1 MRKKANQRDWK
12 SILINKKIQFRIIA
26 INLICMGI
34 AVGINTAVM
43 FSSSVCNI
51 YYSDDSGLLKFIDM
65 YTLSSEVLNFSLAVI
80 FVLAVLSQILLTH
93 KICGPLVNFTNS
105 YQKMSQG
112 DLTRPVRLRSGDLLV
127 DEAEQFNTM
136 VTDLS
141 KHIEALSQD
150 NRILLAKLKELSAD
164 TDGQPNIQQARE
176 FIKENEQS
184 IIAHLEKMKL
194 PNTTD
199 FSNENDTSKETSE
212 NDTSKKRA
220 FV

>member
-1 MRKKANQRDWK
+1 MRKNANQRNWK

-26 INLICMGI
+26 INLICMSI

-80 FVLAVLSQILLTH
+80 FVLAVISQILLTH

-127 DEAEQFNTM
+127 EEAEQFNAM
-136 VTDLS
+136 VSGLS

-150 NRILLAKLKELSAD
+150 NRNLLAKLKELSAD
-164 TDGQPNIQQARE
+164 TADQGKLKQARE
-176 FIKENEQS
+176 FIKENEHS
-184 IIAHLEKMKL
+184 IITHLERLKL
-194 PNTTD
+194 PNSPD
-199 FSNENDTSKETSE
+199 ISNGNDASKM
-212 NDTSKKRA
+212 RA
-220 FV
+220 LG

>member
-1 MRKKANQRDWK
+1 LKGKVMNNKANQRSWK
-12 SILINKKIQFRIIA
+12 SILINRKIQFRIIA
-26 INLICMGI
+26 INLICMSI

-80 FVLAVLSQILLTH
+80 FVLAIISQMLLTH

-112 DLTRPVRLRSGDLLV
+112 DLTRPVKLRSGDLLV
-127 DEAEQFNTM
+127 EEAKQFNAM
-136 VTDLS
+136 VSGLS

-150 NRILLAKLKELSAD
+150 NRNLLAQLKELSAD
-164 TDGQPNIQQARE
+164 TADPGKLEQVRE
-176 FIKENEQS
+176 FIKENEHG
-184 IIAHLEKMKL
+184 IITHLERLKL
-194 PNTTD
+194 PNSPD
-199 FSNENDTSKETSE
+199 LSN
-212 NDTSKKRA
+212 
-220 FV
+220 

>member
-1 MRKKANQRDWK
+1 MRKKANKRDWK
-12 SILINKKIQFRIIA
+12 NILINRKIQFRIIA
-26 INLICMGI
+26 INLICMSI

-80 FVLAVLSQILLTH
+80 FVLAIISQMLLTH

-105 YQKMSQG
+105 YNKMSEG

-127 DEAEQFNTM
+127 EEAKQFNAM
-136 VTDLS
+136 ISDLS

-150 NRILLAKLKELSAD
+150 NRNLLEQLKELSAD
-164 TDGQPNIQQARE
+164 SADPGKLEQARE
-176 FIKENEQS
+176 FLKENEQS
-184 IIAHLEKMKL
+184 ILTHLERLKL
-194 PNTTD
+194 PNSSD
-199 FSNENDTSKETSE
+199 LSNGNVASETVASG
-212 NDTSKKRA
+212 
-220 FV
+220 

>member
-1 MRKKANQRDWK
+1 M
-12 SILINKKIQFRIIA
+12 S
-26 INLICMGI
+26 I

-80 FVLAVLSQILLTH
+80 FVLAGISQILLTH

-127 DEAEQFNTM
+127 EEAEQFNAM
-136 VTDLS
+136 VSGLS

-150 NRILLAKLKELSAD
+150 NRNLLAKLKELSAD
-164 TDGQPNIQQARE
+164 TVDQGKLKQARE
-176 FIKENEQS
+176 FIKENEHS
-184 IIAHLEKMKL
+184 IITHLERLKL
-194 PNTTD
+194 PNSPD
-199 FSNENDTSKETSE
+199 ISNGNDASKM
-212 NDTSKKRA
+212 RA
-220 FV
+220 LG